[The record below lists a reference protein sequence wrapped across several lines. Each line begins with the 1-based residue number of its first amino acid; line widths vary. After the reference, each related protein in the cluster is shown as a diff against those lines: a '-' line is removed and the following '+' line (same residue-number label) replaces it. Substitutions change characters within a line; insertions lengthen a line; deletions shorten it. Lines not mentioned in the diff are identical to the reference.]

1 MLCAL
6 AACGSN
12 SATQSPSPVPQ
23 VTITPDGET
32 LPEIGNDI
40 ITDILPDDRN
50 DNNNGTVGNGDLT
63 NGNGTN
69 GNAENGNGT
78 NGTGGTNDINGK
90 NAGGGTKPQQS
101 PNVNNN
107 Y

>member
-1 MLCAL
+1 MKKTAIYVFTLVLMLCAL

-63 NGNGTN
+63 NGNG
-69 GNAENGNGT
+69 
-78 NGTGGTNDINGK
+78 K